1 MRPRLPPT
9 AALRGA
15 LWITVIA
22 LVATGLALTVQYVQ
36 TVRLLDARVQA
47 SVDDEAAGLVDR
59 YRRDG
64 PLAVAR
70 TVSRA
75 VSRPRLTEFIYLMTD
90 PAGNVISGNLAQ
102 WPAEIDRP
110 GYRSFDTQVGSAGGG
125 TTERRVAARTVVLG
139 GDYRLLVGVL
149 SDDRRL
155 LRDRYVA
162 ALAWSLLATGAI
174 GLLFGFWYSRRG
186 LAFLEA
192 AVASGNRFKAGRLDE
207 RLPVTGRGDE
217 YDRLAATLNHSFS
230 EIERLVDSLRTST
243 DALAHDLKT
252 PLTRIRARL
261 ELEAL
266 QGRASQTSGELGADL
281 DAMRRTID
289 DTLRL
294 ARAEATLASEFV
306 AIDLAAIVT
315 EAGELFAPVADDR
328 GVVLTIEAAP
338 ATIRGARSLLGQL
351 VANLLDN
358 AVKYTPA
365 GGRVLATVS
374 RDTDGF
380 RLRVADTGPG
390 IPIEHRD
397 RVFSRFV
404 RLDASRTAEGAG
416 LGLSIVAVAARLHGA
431 SVELSDNAPGLVVTV
446 LFPRSSGPYRPS

>member
-1 MRPRLPPT
+1 MWPRLPPT

-15 LWITVIA
+15 LWITLIA
-22 LVATGLALTVQYVQ
+22 LIATGLALTIQYTQ

-59 YRRDG
+59 YRREG

-110 GYRSFDTQVGSAGGG
+110 GYRSFDTQVGRAGGG
-125 TTERRVAARTVVLG
+125 AIERRVAARTVVLG
-139 GDYRLLVGVL
+139 GEYRLLVGVL

-162 ALAWSLLATGAI
+162 ALAWSLLATGGI
-174 GLLFGFWYSRRG
+174 GLLFGFWYSRRA
-186 LAFLEA
+186 LAFLDA
-192 AVASGNRFKAGRLDE
+192 AVASGNRFRAGRLDE

-217 YDRLAATLNHSFS
+217 YDRLAATLNHAFA
-230 EIERLVDSLRTST
+230 EIERLVDSLRTAT

-266 QGRASQTSGELGADL
+266 QGRASDTSADL
-281 DAMRRTID
+281 GVDLEAMLRTID

-306 AIDLAAIVT
+306 AVDLATIVT
-315 EAGELFAPVADDR
+315 EAGELFGPVAEDR
-328 GVVLTIEAAP
+328 GVLLTVEAAP
-338 ATIRGARSLLGQL
+338 AIVRGARSLMGQL
-351 VANLLDN
+351 VANLFDN
-358 AVKYTPA
+358 AIKYTPA
-365 GGRVLATVS
+365 GGRVVATVS
-374 RDTDGF
+374 RVTDGF
-380 RLRVADTGPG
+380 QLRVADTGPG
-390 IPIEHRD
+390 IPIEHRE
-397 RVFSRFV
+397 RVLSRFI
-404 RLDASRTAEGAG
+404 RLDASRTAEGTG
-416 LGLSIVAVAARLHGA
+416 LGLSIVAVAASLHGA
-431 SVELSDNAPGLVVTV
+431 SLTLSDNAPGLVVTV
-446 LFPRSSGPYRPS
+446 VFPTIEGSNPPN